1 MARPKC
7 PRLIKNLPSVAYYKP
22 RAIPISQLREITLL
36 YDEYEAIRLADLEGL
51 YQDDAAAKM
60 EISRPTFGRI
70 IDSAHKKI
78 ADALINGKAIK
89 IEGGAVELAQ
99 ERSFQCADCEH
110 TWQVPFGTG
119 RPATCPNC
127 QSRNFQRIDNFERPG
142 GDGRGACC
150 RGGSGSRITTD
161 KEDK

>member
-7 PRLIKNLPSVAYYKP
+7 PRLIKNLPNVAYYKP
-22 RAIPISQLREITLL
+22 RAIPVSRLREITLL
-36 YDEYEAIRLADLEGL
+36 YDEYEAIRLADLEGF

-60 EISRPTFGRI
+60 GISRPTFGRI

-99 ERSFQCADCEH
+99 KRSFQCSDCEH
-110 TWQVPFGTG
+110 TWQAPFGTG
-119 RPATCPNC
+119 RPAACLIAA
-127 QSRNFQRIDNFERPG
+127 RM
-142 GDGRGACC
+142 RG
-150 RGGSGSRITTD
+150 
-161 KEDK
+161 